1 MIVNKGRVW
10 IIALLI
16 GAIWPVH
23 FAQAQQ
29 PDSLVAPPFPNYAPP
44 FVDWTAGAGN
54 RSDYRGQASTFI
66 PLHLTEASVFFAE
79 LDMTVVDDR
88 MRGGEALEW
97 NGGIGYRSFMDDYS
111 IFGTYVF
118 VDHRTT
124 ANQNRFYQTT
134 VGLEY
139 MMIDHEFRVNGY
151 FPERGGERLGPPVA
165 VLAGDRIVVQGDEE
179 LAYVGAD
186 FEVGTLLAE
195 WLEGDVELRA
205 FAGAYFFDRDVR
217 GFEEIVGPRLRA
229 ELRVYDLEWFGP
241 GSRLVV
247 SGEFQHDDVRDG
259 QGTGLVTVRIPFP
272 GPADGQRPSRL
283 QRRLLD
289 RVVRDVDIVTQNG
302 TRQETAL
309 DKETGMDLGPVTVV
323 GALDDFQMK
332 LNEAGEDSL
341 VIVNGDDG
349 KFDLNAELN
358 LLEGQTLRGAG
369 FTVVGAD
376 TGKEAVFG
384 HRPILD
390 MLNPAQDIIVLD
402 DRTRVRDLTLMG
414 GRNGVI
420 GGSTAEF
427 QIDGNLIVGSAE
439 SGIRLIGTN
448 EGDVNE
454 NSITQTGFDAISVD
468 TLASGEIILNT
479 ITESGASAVLV
490 QELNGGTVRFNEISG
505 STIHGIHVV
514 TLTDGTVGDNTVE
527 MNGQHGVF
535 IGTMSGGTVENN
547 KSEQNGQQGFQ
558 ITQVDFNVSAPEIT
572 NNTAWL
578 NSGDGFQFG
587 VIDGGNIHNNTATEN
602 LGDGFQI
609 TSHNMGTLADNTS
622 SMNQGH
628 GFNITSYVNGFNNR
642 NTAEGNTQNGIF
654 IDTFSNGFLS
664 SNSVTNNML
673 DGIRVNSKSGGFFED
688 NNATGNRDGY
698 SFGSVNGGF
707 FRRNTAS
714 DNTRDGFL
722 IGAYNGVEINDNVAS
737 ENGDDGFHLEN
748 WSNGAFNDNTA
759 TLNPNFGFFI
769 NNRTGGTAFGNIA
782 TGNGDNTL
790 P

>member
-1 MIVNKGRVW
+1 MIVNSRVW

-16 GAIWPVH
+16 GAVWPVH
-23 FAQAQQ
+23 FAEAQQ
-29 PDSLVAPPFPNYAPP
+29 RGTLIAPPFPNYAPP
-44 FVDWTAGAGN
+44 FVDWTAGTGN

-97 NGGIGYRSFMDDYS
+97 NGGVGYRSFMDDYS

-134 VGLEY
+134 IGLEY
-139 MMIDHEFRVNGY
+139 MTIDHEFRVNGY

-165 VLAGDRIVVQGDEE
+165 VLVGDRIVVQGDEE
-179 LAYVGAD
+179 LAYVGTD
-186 FEVGTLLAE
+186 VEFGTLLAD
-195 WLEGDVELRA
+195 WLDGDVELRG
-205 FAGAYFFDRDVR
+205 FAGAYYFDRNVH
-217 GFEEIVGPRLRA
+217 GYPEIAGPRVRA

-272 GPADGQRPSRL
+272 GPANGPKPSRL

-302 TRQETAL
+302 TRQELAL

-323 GALDDFQMK
+323 DALDDIQMQ

-341 VIVNGDDG
+341 VIVDGDAG
-349 KFDLNAELN
+349 KIDLNTELN

-369 FTVVGAD
+369 FTVVGSD
-376 TGKEAVFG
+376 TGKEAIFG
-384 HRPILD
+384 EEPIIE

-420 GGSTAEF
+420 GGSTSEF
-427 QIDGNLIVGSAE
+427 QVDGNLIVGSLE

-454 NSITQTGFDAISVD
+454 NSITQTGLDAISID
-468 TLASGEIILNT
+468 TLASGEVILNT
-479 ITESGASAVLV
+479 ITESGASGVLV
-490 QELNGGTVRFNEISG
+490 QELNGGTVRFNEISD
-505 STIHGIHVV
+505 STTHGIEIV
-514 TLTDGTVGDNTVE
+514 TLTDGTVGDNTLE
-527 MNGQHGVF
+527 MNGQHGLF
-535 IGTMSGGTVENN
+535 IGTMDGGTVENN
-547 KSEQNGQQGFQ
+547 TAEQNGQQGFQ
-558 ITQVDFNVSAPEIT
+558 FTQISFNVSAPEIT
-572 NNTAWL
+572 NNTAWM
-578 NSGDGFQFG
+578 NTGDGFQFG
-587 VIDGGNIHNNTATEN
+587 VVDGGDINNNTSTEN

-609 TSHNMGTLADNTS
+609 NSHNMGTLSDNTS

-628 GFNITSYVNGFNNR
+628 GYNITSYVNGFNNR
-642 NTAEGNTQNGIF
+642 NTAEGNTLHGIF
-654 IDTFSNGFLS
+654 IDTFSNGFLQE
-664 SNSVTNNML
+664 NTVTNNTL
-673 DGIRVNSKSGGFFED
+673 DGIRVNSKTGGFFED
-688 NNATGNRDGY
+688 NNATGNRDGF
-698 SFGSVNGGF
+698 SFGSIGGGF
-707 FRRNTAS
+707 FRRNTAT
-714 DNTRDGFL
+714 DNIRDGFL
-722 IGAYNGVEINDNVAS
+722 ISSYNGTEINDNVAG
-737 ENGDDGFHLEN
+737 ENGDEGFHLEN
-748 WSNGAFNDNTA
+748 WSSGAFNDNTS
-759 TLNPNFGFFI
+759 TLNPDFGFFI
-769 NNRTGGTAFGNIA
+769 FNRTGGTAFGNIA
-782 TGNGDNTL
+782 TGNGDNTV